1 MPNFAEIKN
10 DVVANIIIAESK
22 EIADMV
28 TGGVCVEYTDEN
40 PAYIGWIYDGTN
52 FIQPVVEVP
61 QDVDIEPTA

>member
-40 PAYIGWIYDGTN
+40 PAYIGWTYNGTK
-52 FIQPVVEVP
+52 FIQPIVEAPKDVV
-61 QDVDIEPTA
+61 IKPTT